1 MTIEITLSDDIR
13 IYIKS
18 IYLYN
23 FAYSIFVFGWMRRG
37 EGWLYINVRKAILP
51 IIWNGWIYVL
61 SVIFLRHKMICER
74 VERLKQCIRREMS
87 FFYPYRLTQYQHI
100 GWIGM
105 HSQWWKI
112 KRTNK
117 RWDVRLVK
125 RHALYHF
132 SDDKSL
138 FRQECGNKTRPQFR
152 FFCHHT
158 HAGSILVSLYQQSLA
173 SPAFWQNDNRVA
185 AQKWGR
191 TQNSW
196 LYW

>member
-117 RWDVRLVK
+117 RWDVRLVE
-125 RHALYHF
+125 RHACIIFPMTKASFARNVEIRHARNFDF
-132 SDDKSL
+132 SVTIL
-138 FRQECGNKTRPQFR
+138 MQE
-152 FFCHHT
+152 
-158 HAGSILVSLYQQSLA
+158 V
-173 SPAFWQNDNRVA
+173 FWFHYISRV
-185 AQKWGR
+185 
-191 TQNSW
+191 
-196 LYW
+196 